1 MAWTET
7 ETNIMRDIF
16 LLMKR
21 NADVQDTET
30 YWCSMMEQV
39 EQIMRKYDGHELAS
53 DMCVAACLHYEN
65 KLKAIKGMCQAALN

>member
-21 NADVQDTET
+21 NAEPEDSER
-30 YWCSMMEQV
+30 YWCSLMEQANS
-39 EQIMRKYDGHELAS
+39 IMSKYNGQLAV

-65 KLKAIKGMCQAALN
+65 KLKAIRESCQAAV